1 MATFTTTRYGVPLEV
16 EYTIERGYAATREE
30 PGMPDYIEE
39 LYVRLADHD
48 VLELLAASV
57 VEAIEQECYDHANNA
72 AADDYDE
79 PEYGREDPPF

>member
-16 EYTIERGYAATREE
+16 EYAIERGYPATREE
-30 PGMPDYIEE
+30 PGMPDHISE

-57 VEAIEQECYDHANNA
+57 VEAIERECYDHAA
-72 AADDYDE
+72 QPSDDYDG
-79 PEYGREDPPF
+79 PEYDYEDPPF